1 MKSRCWMSMGHPSA
15 GQPLPTTHFSTLA
28 AAVLLLV
35 LIAGDAAQPTAKI
48 PSCSTAWEGQ
58 RRTPEFLLHVA
69 YKGSQTIRRWVNSH
83 REGRG
88 QTRRRAALA
97 RTGTDSGTAV
107 SGLLA
112 PGIQTP
118 WESLLTNWTWYH
130 SLYITFFNS
139 HLFWIMFRAAYR
151 ITCILTCI
159 KDRFYCTVEK
169 YLL

>member
-1 MKSRCWMSMGHPSA
+1 MLDVHGPPQRR
-15 GQPLPTTHFSTLA
+15 A
-28 AAVLLLV
+28 AAPHHPLFHPRCRSP
-35 LIAGDAAQPTAKI
+35 APGARRRR
-48 PSCSTAWEGQ
+48 CSTAHRKNTVLQHSMGRQ

-88 QTRRRAALA
+88 QTSRRAALA
-97 RTGTDSGTAV
+97 RTGMDSGTAV

-112 PGIQTP
+112 PGIEMP
-118 WESLLTNWTWYH
+118 WESLLTNLTWYH

-139 HLFWIMFRAAYR
+139 HLFWIIFRAAYR

-159 KDRFYCTVEK
+159 KDRFYCTLEK